1 MLNYIK
7 NRIRRE
13 KLKLS
18 LFNDLRLEWSDS
30 WVNMSCSEEGQVVNT

>member
-18 LFNDLRLEWSDS
+18 LINDLRLDYSNGGVDTGY
-30 WVNMSCSEEGQVVNT
+30 NEEE